1 MRRPLAGMGIALVA
15 GVIAAAFGRYGLLCL
30 PAVWII
36 GIMIVLWTDS
46 SFTYVLGLS
55 VFFVV
60 GFCRMMAQ
68 EREPCELVGEIQ
80 GTVYK
85 VQEKEQSVFVY
96 VRDKDGRAVLVIVKK
111 EGDENSQYFKGQAY
125 FVSGEAEAFS
135 EASNPGQ
142 FDEKTYYE
150 SQGVVYKIW
159 SKEMILESEGGFLTR
174 HLRWLEKLKISI
186 ADFYEAHMS
195 EEGQGVIKAAVLGDR
210 SGFQEDLKEYYQKNG
225 WMHLVV
231 TSGLHLSFVAMEIYR
246 RLRKATVT
254 VGISTLLAVGA
265 MLAYGYMTDFGDSM
279 IRAMGV
285 MLLGLIGKML
295 GRRTDGVTSLVLTA
309 AIMLLWHPKR
319 LFSVGF
325 QLSFGAAFGMEFGQ
339 WMEKSCLQNKKRGW
353 AGPIFVQAGIF
364 IVTLPVI
371 LWTMYEIPVL
381 GFFYNFFM
389 IPLISFIVP
398 LSFTAGIFGILLGK
412 PGAFVGTICL
422 KAVDGLLWIV
432 HKLPSKA
439 IVCGKPELWQ
449 MIIFIAIFVCG
460 SFLVGKRRKT
470 GQALLVFGCLF
481 LLLLRFPKDQII
493 FMDVGQ
499 GDGICILTEK
509 GQAVLVDGGSSD
521 VKNVYKYRI
530 EPVLKYYGVEKIQ
543 AWFLSHGDKDHVSGI
558 EEALE
563 KNRKIGTILLPDV
576 NGDETL
582 DKIRLQAQERKINV
596 KEMHPGDKVSAGNFE
611 MICLYPDALEMT
623 GNKNDHSLVLYVSR
637 KKKKQVFTMLLT
649 GDIEEKG
656 EDCLVESG
664 ALPEVDVLKAAHHGS
679 STGTGE
685 AFLEKIQPE
694 WTVISCGKDNPYG
707 HPHKEVIERLK
718 AIDCPWVSTEK
729 YGAIMVRFRRD
740 GYSLSGYKKKD

>member
-15 GVIAAAFGRYGLLCL
+15 GVIAAAFGRNGLFFL
-30 PAVWII
+30 PAVWVI
-36 GIMIVLWTDS
+36 GIMIILWTDS

-55 VFFVV
+55 VFFIV

-68 EREPCELVGEIQ
+68 EKDPSELDGNIQ

-96 VRDKDGRAVLVIVKK
+96 VRDKEGRAVLVIVKK
-111 EGDENSQYFKGQAY
+111 EGDENSQYFKGQTY
-125 FVSGEAEAFS
+125 FVSGEAEAFLK
-135 EASNPGQ
+135 ASNPGQ

-150 SQGVVYKIW
+150 SQGVAYKIW
-159 SKEMILESEGGFLTR
+159 SKEMILESEGGFLPR
-174 HLRWLEKLKISI
+174 HLRWLEKLKTSI
-186 ADFYEAHMS
+186 RDFYEAHMS

-254 VGISTLLAVGA
+254 VGISTLIAVGA

-295 GRRTDGVTSLVLTA
+295 GRHTDGVTSLVLTA
-309 AIMLLWHPKR
+309 DIMLLWYPKR

-339 WMEKSCLQNKKRGW
+339 WLKKCCLENKKAEWMGQ
-353 AGPIFVQAGIF
+353 IFVQAGIF

-398 LSFTAGIFGILLGK
+398 LSFTAGILGILFGK
-412 PGAFVGTICL
+412 PGAFVGAIFL
-422 KAVDGLLWIV
+422 KTVDGLLWLV

-439 IVCGKPELWQ
+439 IVCGRPVMGQ
-449 MIIFIAIFVCG
+449 MIIFALIFLCAV
-460 SFLVGKRRKT
+460 FLIGKGNRK
-470 GQALLVFGCLF
+470 GQAALVLGCLF
-481 LLLLRFPKDQII
+481 LTFSRFPKDQII
-493 FMDVGQ
+493 FIDVGQ

-563 KNRKIGTILLPDV
+563 KNRQIGTILLPDV

-582 DKIRLQAQERKINV
+582 DTIQLQAQERNITV
-596 KEMHPGDKVSAGNFE
+596 KKMHPEDKVSAGNFE
-611 MICLYPDALEMT
+611 MICLYPDTQEIA

-637 KKKKQVFTMLLT
+637 EKKKQVFTMLLT

-656 EDCLVESG
+656 EQCLVASDVL
-664 ALPEVDVLKAAHHGS
+664 AEVDVLKAAHHGS

-685 AFLEKIQPE
+685 AFLEKVQPK

-718 AIDCPWVSTEK
+718 AKDCPWVSTEK
-729 YGAIMVRFRRD
+729 YGAIMVRFSRD
-740 GYSLSGYKKKD
+740 RYSLRGYQKKD

>member
-186 ADFYEAHMS
+186 ADFYETYMS
-195 EEGQGVIKAAVLGDR
+195 EEGQGVMKAAVLGDR

-339 WMEKSCLQNKKRGW
+339 WMKKSCLQNKK
-353 AGPIFVQAGIF
+353 
-364 IVTLPVI
+364 
-371 LWTMYEIPVL
+371 
-381 GFFYNFFM
+381 
-389 IPLISFIVP
+389 
-398 LSFTAGIFGILLGK
+398 
-412 PGAFVGTICL
+412 
-422 KAVDGLLWIV
+422 
-432 HKLPSKA
+432 
-439 IVCGKPELWQ
+439 
-449 MIIFIAIFVCG
+449 
-460 SFLVGKRRKT
+460 
-470 GQALLVFGCLF
+470 
-481 LLLLRFPKDQII
+481 
-493 FMDVGQ
+493 
-499 GDGICILTEK
+499 
-509 GQAVLVDGGSSD
+509 
-521 VKNVYKYRI
+521 
-530 EPVLKYYGVEKIQ
+530 
-543 AWFLSHGDKDHVSGI
+543 
-558 EEALE
+558 
-563 KNRKIGTILLPDV
+563 
-576 NGDETL
+576 
-582 DKIRLQAQERKINV
+582 
-596 KEMHPGDKVSAGNFE
+596 
-611 MICLYPDALEMT
+611 
-623 GNKNDHSLVLYVSR
+623 
-637 KKKKQVFTMLLT
+637 
-649 GDIEEKG
+649 
-656 EDCLVESG
+656 
-664 ALPEVDVLKAAHHGS
+664 
-679 STGTGE
+679 
-685 AFLEKIQPE
+685 
-694 WTVISCGKDNPYG
+694 
-707 HPHKEVIERLK
+707 
-718 AIDCPWVSTEK
+718 
-729 YGAIMVRFRRD
+729 
-740 GYSLSGYKKKD
+740 

>member
-15 GVIAAAFGRYGLLCL
+15 GVIAAAFGRNGLFFL
-30 PAVWII
+30 PAVWMI

-68 EREPCELVGEIQ
+68 DKDSFELDGNIQ

-85 VQEKEQSVFVY
+85 VQEKEQSTWVY
-96 VRDKDGRAVLVIVKK
+96 VRDKKGRAILVIVKK
-111 EGDENSQYFKGQAY
+111 EENENNQYFKGQIY
-125 FVSGEAEAFS
+125 CVSGKAEAFS

-159 SKEMILESEGGFLTR
+159 SKEMVLESEGSFLQR
-174 HLRWLEKLKISI
+174 HLRWMEKLKISI

-254 VGISTLLAVGA
+254 VGVSTFLAVGA

-285 MLLGLIGKML
+285 MFLGLLGKML
-295 GRRTDGVTSLVLTA
+295 GRQTDGVTSLVLTA
-309 AIMLLWHPKR
+309 DMMLLWNPKR

-339 WMEKSCLQNKKRGW
+339 WMKKSCLGNKKSGW
-353 AGPIFVQAGIF
+353 TGPIFVQAGIF
-364 IVTLPVI
+364 VVTFPVI

-398 LSFTAGIFGILLGK
+398 LSFAAGLLGTLTGK
-412 PGAFVGTICL
+412 PGTFAGAIIL
-422 KAVDGLLWIV
+422 KAVDGMLWIV
-432 HKLPSKA
+432 HKMPSKA

-449 MIIFIAIFVCG
+449 MIIFILIFVCAV
-460 SFLVGKRRKT
+460 FLVGKRKKT
-470 GQALLVFGCLF
+470 GHALLVFGCVF
-481 LLLLRFPKDQII
+481 LMLSRFPKDQII

-509 GQAVLVDGGSSD
+509 GQAVLIDGGSSD

-582 DKIRLQAQERKINV
+582 DRIQLQAQERNINV
-596 KEMHPGDKVSAGNFE
+596 KAMHPGDRVSAGNFE
-611 MICLYPDALEMT
+611 MICLYPDGQEMT

-637 KKKKQVFTMLLT
+637 EKKKQVFTMLLT

-656 EDCLVESG
+656 EDCLVKSG
-664 ALPEVDVLKAAHHGS
+664 ALPEVDILKAAHHGS

-718 AIDCPWVSTEK
+718 AKDCPWVSTEK
-729 YGAIMVRFRRD
+729 YGAIMVRFSGE
-740 GYSLSGYKKKD
+740 GYSLRGYQKKD